1 MPYGSMASSPSAS
14 TFRPTPP
21 ADPPR
26 AGRGDARLDEVGWLA
41 VDRLHGSRCRPRV
54 GNHASVA
61 ECFKL
66 ERSELFAAHEARA
79 AILGARAPTSP
90 PVRHWL
96 RVPPGALPLP
106 RRFVESPPHFRAV
119 LTNCAGT
126 RARFRTAREA
136 QGGEP
141 PAAPH
146 AVSPFGSSATTGAA
160 GQPHALFSRG
170 ELMSIPAPWLVAQR
184 PPSIQRT

>member
-1 MPYGSMASSPSAS
+1 MPYGSTASSPSAS

-41 VDRLHGSRCRPRV
+41 VDRLHGSRPRPRV

-66 ERSELFAAHEARA
+66 ERSELPVAHEAKA
-79 AILGARAPTSP
+79 AILGTRAPTSP

-96 RVPPGALPLP
+96 RIPPSALPLP

-119 LTNCAGT
+119 THDLRRDPSTFPNGPRGAGR
-126 RARFRTAREA
+126 RAARRA
-136 QGGEP
+136 ARRVAVRLLRDRHR
-141 PAAPH
+141 PADA
-146 AVSPFGSSATTGAA
+146 SATG
-160 GQPHALFSRG
+160 
-170 ELMSIPAPWLVAQR
+170 
-184 PPSIQRT
+184 